1 MNGTHWT
8 VVATVKL
15 DGTSYDIAGTLA
27 KPAKP
32 PSGAK
37 ALLIETQASDDVKPL
52 ALERGLA
59 VLTLDVAKL
68 PDRASSAGLARCRS
82 AIFAARSR

>member
-1 MNGTHWT
+1 M
-8 VVATVKL
+8 
-15 DGTSYDIAGTLA
+15 SYDIAGTLA

-37 ALLIETQASDDVKPL
+37 ALLIETQPSEDVKPL

-68 PDRASSAGLARCRS
+68 PDKAERRPCAMSS